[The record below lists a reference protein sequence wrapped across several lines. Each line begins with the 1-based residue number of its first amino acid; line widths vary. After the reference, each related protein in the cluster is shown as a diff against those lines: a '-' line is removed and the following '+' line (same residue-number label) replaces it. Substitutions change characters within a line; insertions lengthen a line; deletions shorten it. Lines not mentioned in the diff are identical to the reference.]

1 MTAKMTMGEFFGGLL
16 APPTIA
22 NPYPFYE
29 GLRAKGPILVEAPVP
44 LAVFTRNAAVLAA
57 LQDKRFSNDWPSSYR
72 FARPLDAAEEIIFQ
86 KMIRFFQIWMQGN
99 DGAKHVRLRG
109 LVQRAFTP
117 KMLERME
124 QRITSV
130 VDGLLAEMKSKRECD
145 YVADFARPFPEV
157 IIGEMFGLPKE
168 SSAEFTRTAN
178 AIFGFIGIVDPP
190 AGALQH
196 IESQL
201 NQVRD
206 YLEPIIEDRKKH
218 PAEDMISVFVH
229 PDANGDVMSTEEIV
243 VQCSMMLAAG
253 HETTATLVANGLL
266 ALLRHPDQKAKLA
279 GDPALAKSAVEE
291 CLRYDSPSLWTPR
304 IAAEDFEY
312 EGAPLK
318 KGQPVWLGLAS
329 ANHDPDSFDTPA
341 TFDITRKAGKMLT
354 LGWGP
359 HYCIGAALARMEA
372 QIALNRTLAMLPNP
386 ELATPTIEWQP
397 NFMLRSPKALPIRFD

>member
-1 MTAKMTMGEFFGGLL
+1 MTTHLSMAEFFGQLL
-16 APPTIA
+16 APPTIE

-29 GLRAKGPILVEAPVP
+29 SLRAKGPIVVDGPAP
-44 LAVFTRNAAVLAA
+44 LAVFTRNASVLAA

-72 FARPLDAAEEIIFQ
+72 FARPLDAAEELIFQ

-109 LVQRAFTP
+109 LVGRAFTP

-124 QRITSV
+124 QRITAV
-130 VDGLLAEMKSKRECD
+130 VDELLAGLKSKKECD
-145 YVADFARPFPEV
+145 FVADFARPFPEV

-178 AIFGFIGIVDPP
+178 AIFGFIGIVDPAP
-190 AGALQH
+190 GALQH

-206 YLEPIIEDRKKH
+206 YLSPIIEDRKKN
-218 PAEDMISVFVH
+218 PTDDMISVFVH
-229 PDANGDVMSTEEIV
+229 PNENGDVMSTEEIV

-266 ALLRHPDQKAKLA
+266 ALLHHPDQKAKLA
-279 GDPALAKSAVEE
+279 SDPALAKSAVEE

-304 IAAEDFEY
+304 IAGEDFEY
-312 EGAPLK
+312 EGTPLK
-318 KGQPVWLGLAS
+318 TGQPVWLGLAS
-329 ANHDPDSFDTPA
+329 ANHDPESFDRPA

-372 QIALNRTLAMLPNP
+372 QIALNRTLATLTNL
-386 ELATPTIEWQP
+386 ELATPKVEWHP